1 MKKIFLMLLA
11 SYTIGSVTAQDR
23 EKNEPFS
30 TKSFAGQ
37 SIKDVEVETSGGNIS
52 VESVPADQSRV
63 DVFVWPANGRNKAS
77 SKEEIQRKL
86 DQYYDLKVDVENGKL
101 FAIAKSKSRK
111 WDRDNALS
119 ISFKIYVVSN
129 ASTNLSTSGGNISLK
144 AMTGQQKITT
154 SGGNLVIE
162 HVKGRLKGT
171 TSGGNIRVSDSE
183 ESVDLTTSG
192 GNIEANN
199 CKGDIRLVT
208 SGGSIRLVNMAG
220 TTEAV
225 TSGGNVQATTVTGAL
240 QAHTSGGNIDLAAL
254 SCDLETAT
262 SGGNIRVAFNEP
274 GKSIK
279 IRNSGGNVALQLPAS
294 KGYDLD
300 LNGRKVKADNMSNFS
315 GKTGDDVISGKL
327 NGGGARVSVDAGDGS
342 VLLTLK

>member
-1 MKKIFLMLLA
+1 MKKLFLTLVA
-11 SYTIGSVTAQDR
+11 TYTIASLTAQDNQ
-23 EKNEPFS
+23 KNEPFS

-52 VESVPADQSRV
+52 VQSVPADQSRIE
-63 DVFVWPANGRNKAS
+63 VFVWPANGKNKAS
-77 SKEEIQRKL
+77 SKDEIQKKL
-86 DQYYDLKVDVENGKL
+86 DEFYDLKIDVSNNRL
-101 FAIAKSKSRK
+101 IATAKSKSRK
-111 WDRDNALS
+111 WDRNNALS
-119 ISFKIYVVSN
+119 ISFKVYVNSN
-129 ASTNLSTSGGNISLK
+129 VSTNLTTSGGNISLK
-144 AMTGQQKITT
+144 EVNGQQKITT
-154 SGGNLVIE
+154 SGGNLVID
-162 HVKGRLKGT
+162 HVKGKLKGT
-171 TSGGNIRVSDSE
+171 TSGGNIQVTDAE
-183 ESVDLTTSG
+183 DIVELTTSG

-199 CKGDIRLVT
+199 CKGDTRLVT
-208 SGGSIRLVNMAG
+208 SGGSIRLANMSG

-225 TSGGNVQATTVTGAL
+225 TSGGNVQANMVTGGL

-274 GKSIK
+274 GRTIK
-279 IRNSGGNVALQLPAS
+279 IRNSGGNIALQLPAS

-300 LNGRKVKADNMSNFS
+300 LNGGKVKADNMSNFS

-327 NGGGARVSVDAGDGS
+327 NGGGARVTVDAGDGN